1 MRKEQFAE
9 LKAYVTGGSD
19 GEGGGDGPVVILMH
33 GFGAP
38 GFDLVDLGD
47 MLDVPEG
54 TRFVFPEAPLAL
66 GPGFGGGRAWWMLDM
81 ALFEA
86 RARGEQVD
94 RSDEIPATLASVSAQ
109 VAALVDEVERRLG
122 VARKRLVLG
131 GFSQGSMLACDVALQ
146 MEEKPAGLVLLSS
159 TLIALPRW
167 QARTASCRG
176 LPVFQSH
183 GSEDPILPLA
193 SAERLAALLRAGGA
207 ALEWLEFEGGHQI
220 PPQVLGAAG
229 ALIRRVLASPA

>member
-9 LKAYVTGGSD
+9 LKAYVTGGTD
-19 GEGGGDGPVVILMH
+19 DEGGGDGPVVVLMH

-38 GFDLVDLGD
+38 GFDLVDLGS

-54 TRFVFPEAPLAL
+54 VRFVFPEAPLAL

-94 RSDEIPATLASVSAQ
+94 RSGEVPPTLAEVSAQ
-109 VAALVDEVERRLG
+109 LIALLEEVERRLS
-122 VARKRLVLG
+122 VPRQRLVLG

-146 MEEKPAGLVLLSS
+146 LEQKPAGLVLMSS
-159 TLIALPRW
+159 TLIARERW
-167 QARTASCRG
+167 QARAATLQD
-176 LPVFQSH
+176 LPIMQSH

-193 SAERLAALLRAGGA
+193 NAERLAQLLRAGGA
-207 ALEWLEFEGGHQI
+207 DLNWVEFRGGHQI
-220 PPQVLGAAG
+220 PPEVLHESS
-229 ALIRRVLASPA
+229 ALIRRVLA